1 PATDGIS
8 LRSPAPSVPATTV
21 DSRMPMSSF
30 LLPPPVTLMW
40 TSGGAC
46 ARTGDGGAQRP
57 MVVATASP
65 ANRTAMAIRR
75 TGLSPCRIEDELQPD
90 PQHGF
95 LELLGEGWK
104 RAGIVDRTERDLI
117 VVRVARALVDC
128 GETQSA
134 VTPDLEDHGRLLA
147 RDGLSIPL
155 RPNFLGDLADVVR
168 VRKVGD
174 VEREWPGA
182 RRRTR
187 RRAERLRRWRGA
199 RLASSGGARRGGSRR
214 RRRLRVRQGR

>member
-1 PATDGIS
+1 
-8 LRSPAPSVPATTV
+8 
-21 DSRMPMSSF
+21 
-30 LLPPPVTLMW
+30 
-40 TSGGAC
+40 
-46 ARTGDGGAQRP
+46 

-117 VVRVARALVDC
+117 VVRVARAVVDC

-134 VTPDLEDHGRLLA
+134 VTRALEVRGQLLA
-147 RDGLSIPL
+147 RDGRCTAL
-155 RPNFLGDLADVVR
+155 R
-168 VRKVGD
+168 
-174 VEREWPGA
+174 
-182 RRRTR
+182 
-187 RRAERLRRWRGA
+187 
-199 RLASSGGARRGGSRR
+199 
-214 RRRLRVRQGR
+214 

>member
-1 PATDGIS
+1 
-8 LRSPAPSVPATTV
+8 
-21 DSRMPMSSF
+21 
-30 LLPPPVTLMW
+30 
-40 TSGGAC
+40 
-46 ARTGDGGAQRP
+46 

-155 RPNFLGDLADVVR
+155 RPNFLGDLSDVVR

-174 VEREWPGA
+174 AEREWPGTRCRA
-182 RRRTR
+182 R
-187 RRAERLRRWRGA
+187 RRAERLRWRRRRA
-199 RLASSGGARRGGSRR
+199 RLASSGGARRSGARS
-214 RRRLRVRQGR
+214 RRRLRVRQ

>member
-1 PATDGIS
+1 
-8 LRSPAPSVPATTV
+8 
-21 DSRMPMSSF
+21 
-30 LLPPPVTLMW
+30 
-40 TSGGAC
+40 
-46 ARTGDGGAQRP
+46 
-57 MVVATASP
+57 
-65 ANRTAMAIRR
+65 
-75 TGLSPCRIEDELQPD
+75 PD

-168 VRKVGD
+168 AQEDRAGPHAGAARPGEPGEPVAEPLAEPAAPRRA
-174 VEREWPGA
+174 EASSRPWESRWPRSRGRA
-182 RRRTR
+182 RRRP
-187 RRAERLRRWRGA
+187 
-199 RLASSGGARRGGSRR
+199 ASFACRSTSRR
-214 RRRLRVRQGR
+214 